1 MWLTPLNGSWGHP
14 AEGRETAF
22 EAENEV
28 SRFVGDEK
36 LKVLLVQGGA
46 GSGKSL
52 FCHIFGKKMLE
63 EKGREWIPVF
73 INLSSLKEP
82 LTQVIQETL
91 KNNRFSEEEIN

>member
-1 MWLTPLNGSWGHP
+1 
-14 AEGRETAF
+14 
-22 EAENEV
+22 
-28 SRFVGDEK
+28 
-36 LKVLLVQGGA
+36 
-46 GSGKSL
+46 
-52 FCHIFGKKMLE
+52 MLE